1 VALGWAQ
8 ALADFIFW
16 LRFIKPIYV
25 IEPFAI
31 ARALLLIAVTGMIS
45 YIMGFCGALL
55 WKRMH
60 RRAVDPRQTLPGEL
74 FDPARRKASAT

>member
-31 ARALLLIAVTGMIS
+31 ARALLLIAV
-45 YIMGFCGALL
+45 
-55 WKRMH
+55 
-60 RRAVDPRQTLPGEL
+60 P
-74 FDPARRKASAT
+74 